1 MANNQITPFQLTDQF
16 TMDNF
21 NQRINETNTALQN
34 KAPAGFG
41 LGGQSRGLTAS
52 DDINHI
58 WQNGWYYWGGSA
70 PQNAPSMSA
79 GSSTYLMMRVTNWDN
94 NDLIQEFWP
103 LLDDFKSQAQ
113 RICRGAIWGPLEW
126 VNPPLYE
133 GQEYRTTERFRGK
146 PVYTMAINT
155 KAIGLGVVDDYPHGI
170 ANVDDIWVCGG
181 SFIENGSNKYSIPF
195 FGGASDHHVI
205 ASANRSVVHRI
216 NSSNVYVITD
226 MIVILKYTK
235 LTDD

>member
-1 MANNQITPFQLTDQF
+1 
-16 TMDNF
+16 
-21 NQRINETNTALQN
+21 
-34 KAPAGFG
+34 
-41 LGGQSRGLTAS
+41 
-52 DDINHI
+52 
-58 WQNGWYYWGGSA
+58 
-70 PQNAPSMSA
+70 
-79 GSSTYLMMRVTNWDN
+79 
-94 NDLIQEFWP
+94 
-103 LLDDFKSQAQ
+103 
-113 RICRGAIWGPLEW
+113 
-126 VNPPLYE
+126 
-133 GQEYRTTERFRGK
+133 
-146 PVYTMAINT
+146 MAINT